1 MSEDWAW
8 YDTSYGN
15 DPSTE
20 SSSTVQQRRRLN
32 SEDTTTSSRVTL
44 DLAYTVSGL
53 ILVFVLLWIL
63 RGSIRIAREN
73 LCCCCDS
80 SNEDTRHYLEL
91 ADDFM
96 LFPNP
101 ELCVLML
108 GFTAVVKNIVAP
120 FVVSTS
126 ASEHVT
132 ASILFI
138 FLVVPTLLCVLVVG
152 LSTAHRLRVEKS
164 FSDSTAKKDMVKSRQ
179 PFLHVEDEYNWVDKS
194 LDGKFETEYVKRFGP
209 IFYDFSSTSVKN
221 LVPVFLF
228 TTYFIEGIFF
238 GVVDFYTPTAAIVSV
253 IILYVRSVRAREY
266 QFSHTLT
273 QSPHSY
279 HLHNP

>member
-1 MSEDWAW
+1 MFERAKRENFKHYEYHRITAHSRITHSRTRICITHCARTQVPPPKLSEDWAW

-44 DLAYTVSGL
+44 DLAYTISGL

-120 FVVSTS
+120 FVVSSS
-126 ASEHVT
+126 ASEHAA
-132 ASILFI
+132 ASVLFI
-138 FLVVPTLLCVLVVG
+138 FLIVRILL
-152 LSTAHRLRVEKS
+152 
-164 FSDSTAKKDMVKSRQ
+164 
-179 PFLHVEDEYNWVDKS
+179 
-194 LDGKFETEYVKRFGP
+194 FER
-209 IFYDFSSTSVKN
+209 
-221 LVPVFLF
+221 
-228 TTYFIEGIFF
+228 
-238 GVVDFYTPTAAIVSV
+238 
-253 IILYVRSVRAREY
+253 
-266 QFSHTLT
+266 
-273 QSPHSY
+273 
-279 HLHNP
+279 